1 VNPFDARTRRAELL
15 PTKYPYAAEILRFYV
30 HIAKFQ
36 RDLYARLSRSREIA
50 SRVNPTGSLRDE
62 LFMPPLLREYPTF
75 LRIVSEHGPAP
86 LAAHAKQL
94 AESAGDREARW
105 SGMLAKY
112 WADGCRHEPA
122 LKDERSTFCARAFL
136 APVAELLA
144 AQHTMPPAFSKR
156 MACPLCDGA
165 PQASVLRPEG
175 DGGKRTLLCSFCGT
189 EWEFVRIVCASCGE
203 EDEKKLC
210 FYTTDN
216 PNYIRVEACQTCKRY
231 MLTIDM
237 TKNGLAAPVVDELAA
252 VPLGLWAKEQG
263 YVKVQP
269 NLFGM

>member
-1 VNPFDARTRRAELL
+1 VNPFDARIRRAELL
-15 PTKYPYAAEILRFYV
+15 PSKYPYAAEILRFYV

-36 RDLYARLSRSREIA
+36 RDLHGRLSRNREIA
-50 SRVNPTGSLRDE
+50 SRVNPTGALREE
-62 LFMPPLLREYPTF
+62 LFLPPLIREYPEI
-75 LRIVSEHGPAP
+75 LRIVSERAPAP

-94 AESAGDREARW
+94 AEGRDREAHW
-105 SGMLAKY
+105 SEMLTKY

-122 LKDERSTFCARAFL
+122 LADERSTFCARAFL

-144 AQHTMPPAFSKR
+144 GRHAMPPGFSKR

-210 FYTTDN
+210 FYTAEEPD
-216 PNYIRVEACQTCKRY
+216 YIRVEACETCRRY

-237 TKNGLAAPVVDELAA
+237 TKNGLAVPVVDELAA
-252 VPLGLWAKEQG
+252 VPLDLWAKENG
-263 YVKVQP
+263 YTKIQP